1 MHLILLLAW
10 AVDPSYTCL
19 RNGDSFVNSHSRR
32 YKGQKVFGH
41 TIGRFDGSTM
51 ITLLHEKINSKD
63 WSRHCLFGD
72 AGFLQLFRVV
82 SSDEMAN
89 HRFDV
94 ASCQTL
100 NPYHM
105 YTYIP
110 VIVTI

>member
-32 YKGQKVFGH
+32 YKGQKVFCH

-63 WSRHCLFGD
+63 WSR
-72 AGFLQLFRVV
+72 LQLFRVV